1 MKGVRT
7 MYDKK
12 KIRTISNFIC
22 PECCLNFPLPRN
34 HGRQR
39 KNGHIKDIYCP
50 KCDKI
55 QKFREYKYKQG
66 YKTLD
71 GEIIDMVG

>member
-1 MKGVRT
+1 

-22 PECCLNFPLPRN
+22 PECGLNFPLPRN

-39 KNGHIKDIYCP
+39 KNIYCP